1 MDRLELIVPSIELKE
16 KIVQYKE
23 EHFRFGDMQVHGSGG
38 LAYFDYF
45 DEWLKHINEISAD
58 TSVFFTK
65 RVSDGKLIGCIK
77 IHHSL
82 TEQLQS
88 GGHIAYGVRPS
99 ERKKG
104 YGTCQLTLCLE
115 YAKSIEL
122 DQVIIACDKSNE
134 ASAKTAINCGGILI
148 NEYMEDGVL
157 KQHYSIDLMTTN
169 IIFVRHAQSV
179 YGEDDRTRPLS
190 EAGLKDREIVLDT
203 LKDRQI
209 NAFLSSPYK
218 RSMDTIKPASEHF
231 GMDITTDER
240 LRERKAGSYEEGLL
254 EKRWQD
260 FTFAEEG
267 GECLD
272 SVQKRNIE
280 ALTDI
285 LDKYKGKTIVIG
297 THGTA
302 LSTILH
308 HYNNDFGVKD
318 FLRIVNWMPYIV
330 ELRFNNNE
338 LVELIE
344 LAHVDKG

>member
-1 MDRLELIVPSIELKE
+1 MAKWFNGEL
-16 KIVQYKE
+16 
-23 EHFRFGDMQVHGSGG
+23 M
-38 LAYFDYF
+38 
-45 DEWLKHINEISAD
+45 
-58 TSVFFTK
+58 
-65 RVSDGKLIGCIK
+65 
-77 IHHSL
+77 
-82 TEQLQS
+82 
-88 GGHIAYGVRPS
+88 
-99 ERKKG
+99 
-104 YGTCQLTLCLE
+104 
-115 YAKSIEL
+115 
-122 DQVIIACDKSNE
+122 
-134 ASAKTAINCGGILI
+134 
-148 NEYMEDGVL
+148 
-157 KQHYSIDLMTTN
+157 TN

-203 LKDRQI
+203 LKDRKI
-209 NAFLSSPYK
+209 DAFLSSPYK
-218 RSMDTIKPASEHF
+218 RSIDTIKPASEHF
-231 GMDITTDER
+231 GMDIITDER

-254 EKRWQD
+254 EKRWLD
-260 FTFAEEG
+260 FTFGEED

-280 ALTDI
+280 ALKDI

-318 FLRIVNWMPYIV
+318 FLRIVNWMPYVV

>member
-1 MDRLELIVPSIELKE
+1 M
-16 KIVQYKE
+16 
-23 EHFRFGDMQVHGSGG
+23 
-38 LAYFDYF
+38 
-45 DEWLKHINEISAD
+45 
-58 TSVFFTK
+58 
-65 RVSDGKLIGCIK
+65 
-77 IHHSL
+77 
-82 TEQLQS
+82 
-88 GGHIAYGVRPS
+88 
-99 ERKKG
+99 
-104 YGTCQLTLCLE
+104 
-115 YAKSIEL
+115 
-122 DQVIIACDKSNE
+122 
-134 ASAKTAINCGGILI
+134 
-148 NEYMEDGVL
+148 
-157 KQHYSIDLMTTN
+157 TN

-203 LKDRQI
+203 LKDGKI
-209 NAFLSSPYK
+209 DAFLSSPYK
-218 RSMDTIKPASEHF
+218 RSIDTIKPASEHF
-231 GMDITTDER
+231 GMDIITDER

-260 FTFAEEG
+260 FSFAEEC
-267 GECLD
+267 GECLN